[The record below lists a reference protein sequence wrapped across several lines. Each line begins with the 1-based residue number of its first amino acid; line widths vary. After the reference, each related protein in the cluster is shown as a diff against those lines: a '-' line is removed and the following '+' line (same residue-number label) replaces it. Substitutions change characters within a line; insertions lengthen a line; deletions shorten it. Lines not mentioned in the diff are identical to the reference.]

1 MGFFSKI
8 WKGVKKGFKK
18 LFKPIK
24 SVFKSIGKFMNKI
37 GIVGQIAMMFIPI
50 PGLGALMS
58 SLGGMVSS
66 AANTLIGVAGK
77 GIGGAIARGAGHVL
91 KMAHTVGGK
100 ISQGFKTITEGVKS
114 FVGNTGKYLANKI
127 PGINI
132 EGAPTSFFG
141 KGSES
146 VLGRTGAS
154 INKNLDVLF
163 GRPSVDPFAT
173 KVKPIESK
181 EVFNQGA
188 TDNVYEG
195 YKAEG
200 MPATPGTD
208 FKLPDSGIGVEG
220 GVQKSYEFQAS
231 SGSSIPTTDTLNT
244 SSPVN
249 VEAEG
254 LQLYQDSTGKVVSG
268 RSNVLDNIQVKTDF
282 GPTMSGSPRPSLLE
296 RLSTGVAE
304 APGKLFDYV
313 TNTGEGGLA
322 QSAYNKAK
330 EIPGKFVDSA
340 IMGQIG
346 GVMQDRPEAAPVGF
360 YMQKDDSFYASQQL
374 AGSVYGAQSP
384 QFNTAANYIVEPMYY
399 DTDTRGIWQG
409 SLQQRTA

>member
-58 SLGGMVSS
+58 GLGGMVSS

-100 ISQGFKTITEGVKS
+100 ISQGFKTITDGVKS

-127 PGINI
+127 PGVSI

-146 VLGRTGAS
+146 VLGRTGAN

-163 GRPSVDPFAT
+163 GRQVLPASTPLNN
-173 KVKPIESK
+173 VK
-181 EVFNQGA
+181 A
-188 TDNVYEG
+188 
-195 YKAEG
+195 
-200 MPATPGTD
+200 
-208 FKLPDSGIGVEG
+208 
-220 GVQKSYEFQAS
+220 
-231 SGSSIPTTDTLNT
+231 PTTDLKTI
-244 SSPVN
+244 
-249 VEAEG
+249 EAPAQTGVLDEA
-254 LQLYQDSTGKVVSG
+254 TGKV
-268 RSNVLDNIQVKTDF
+268 DF
-282 GPTMSGSPRPSLLE
+282 GKQEFGVGTESVGTGMPDARNALSPNSSYQNNMQAQFDASLQSEVPYRSGSLTTQVPDMGGQGVLASKQPSLLE
-296 RLSTGVAE
+296 RIGTGIAE

-313 TNTGEGGLA
+313 TDTGEGGLA
-322 QSAYNKAK
+322 QDAYSKAK

-346 GVMQDRPEAAPVGF
+346 GVMQDSPKAAPVGF
-360 YMQKDDSFYASQQL
+360 YMQKDDSLYASQQL
-374 AGSVYGAQSP
+374 AGSVYGAQGSV
-384 QFNTAANYIVEPMYY
+384 FSNAANFIVEPMFV
-399 DTDTRGIWQG
+399 DTNTQGIWQG

>member
-24 SVFKSIGKFMNKI
+24 KVFKSIGKFMNKL

-58 SLGGMVSS
+58 GLGGMVSG
-66 AANTLIGVAGK
+66 AANTLLNVAGK

-146 VLGRTGAS
+146 VLGRTSAS

-163 GRPSVDPFAT
+163 GRPPAPSAT
-173 KVKPIESK
+173 INVTDVKPVAPAGIEAPAQPGVLN
-181 EVFNQGA
+181 EA
-188 TDNVYEG
+188 TGKVEFG
-195 YKAEG
+195 QQS
-200 MPATPGTD
+200 
-208 FKLPDSGIGVEG
+208 FVEG
-220 GVQKSYEFQAS
+220 PAS
-231 SGSSIPTTDTLNT
+231 RGIEAPGANT
-244 SSPVN
+244 IQSP
-249 VEAEG
+249 EG
-254 LQLYQDSTGKVVSG
+254 LQSQFNAIGSEPLKPVGQIPDMGG
-268 RSNVLDNIQVKTDF
+268 QGVLASKQ
-282 GPTMSGSPRPSLLE
+282 PSLLE
-296 RLSTGVAE
+296 RIGTGIAE

-313 TNTGEGGLA
+313 TDTGEGGLA
-322 QSAYNKAK
+322 QDAYNKAK

>member
-24 SVFKSIGKFMNKI
+24 KVFKSIGKFMNKI
-37 GIVGQIAMMFIPI
+37 GIVGQIDMMFIPI

-58 SLGGMVSS
+58 GLGGMVSS

-100 ISQGFKTITEGVKS
+100 ISQGFKTITDGVKS

-127 PGINI
+127 PGVSI

-146 VLGRTGAS
+146 VLGRTGAN

-163 GRPSVDPFAT
+163 GRPPVPSAT
-173 KVKPIESK
+173 INVVPDAKPVAPAGIEAPAQPGVLNEATGKVEFGQQS
-181 EVFNQGA
+181 F
-188 TDNVYEG
+188 
-195 YKAEG
+195 
-200 MPATPGTD
+200 
-208 FKLPDSGIGVEG
+208 VEG
-220 GVQKSYEFQAS
+220 PAS
-231 SGSSIPTTDTLNT
+231 RGIEAPGANT
-244 SSPVN
+244 IQSP
-249 VEAEG
+249 EG
-254 LQLYQDSTGKVVSG
+254 LQSQFNAIGSEPLKPVGQIPDMGG
-268 RSNVLDNIQVKTDF
+268 QGVLASKQ
-282 GPTMSGSPRPSLLE
+282 PSLLE
-296 RLSTGVAE
+296 RIGTGIAE

-313 TNTGEGGLA
+313 TDTCEGGLA
-322 QSAYNKAK
+322 QDAYSKAK

-346 GVMQDRPEAAPVGF
+346 GVMQDSPKAAPVGF

-374 AGSVYGAQSP
+374 AGSVYGAQGSV
-384 QFNTAANYIVEPMYY
+384 FSNAANYIVEPMFV
-399 DTDTRGIWQG
+399 DTNTQGIWQG

>member
-24 SVFKSIGKFMNKI
+24 KVFKSIGKFMNKL
-37 GIVGQIAMMFIPI
+37 GIVGQIALMFIPI

-146 VLGRTGAS
+146 VLGRTSAS

-163 GRPSVDPFAT
+163 GRPPAPSAT
-173 KVKPIESK
+173 INVVPDAKPVAPAGIEAPAQPGVLNEATGKVEFGQQS
-181 EVFNQGA
+181 F
-188 TDNVYEG
+188 
-195 YKAEG
+195 
-200 MPATPGTD
+200 
-208 FKLPDSGIGVEG
+208 VEG
-220 GVQKSYEFQAS
+220 PAS
-231 SGSSIPTTDTLNT
+231 TGIEAPGASTLQ
-244 SSPVN
+244 SP
-249 VEAEG
+249 EG
-254 LQLYQDSTGKVVSG
+254 LQSQFNAIGSEPLKPVGQIPDMGG
-268 RSNVLDNIQVKTDF
+268 QGVLASKQ
-282 GPTMSGSPRPSLLE
+282 PSLLE
-296 RLSTGVAE
+296 RIGTRVAE